1 MGLTSVDMVKHQ
13 ETHPGLDVDGCFG
26 CKIASVA
33 ISSAAMPQRK
43 SHSHGINQTEARW
56 DRDMA
61 AYKRLRNDGL
71 QPRKIDGSA
80 EVESKAKESW
90 QVETGII

>member
-1 MGLTSVDMVKHQ
+1 MKHQ
-13 ETHPGLDVDGCFG
+13 ETHPNLDVDGCFG

-33 ISSAAMPQRK
+33 VSSAATPNRRRD
-43 SHSHGINQTEARW
+43 SHGINEKEKRW
-56 DRDMA
+56 HKDMD

-80 EVESKAKESW
+80 RVEAKADYKI
-90 QVETGII
+90 QVETGIV